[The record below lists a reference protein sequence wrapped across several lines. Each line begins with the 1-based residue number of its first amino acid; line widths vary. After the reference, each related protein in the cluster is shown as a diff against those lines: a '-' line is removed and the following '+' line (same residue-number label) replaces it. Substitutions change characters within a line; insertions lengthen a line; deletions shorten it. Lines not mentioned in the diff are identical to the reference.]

1 MPDLSELLQQQGGG
15 ASAKSA
21 EDYGKEIL
29 KFSMNMEAR
38 RRQDAAGEGIGGM
51 DPHVKYDD
59 PAGILKGAIEEL
71 KAAMS
76 KVPPSTAVGVVS
88 VQTQLDGLGSNLVRD
103 LGGLWK
109 GDFEAVIANFEKGLA
124 AAQQQANEV
133 YLAQLAELDALIDVE
148 DKKCEAAIA
157 VINAQPAPAPA
168 DAVGIATRAAA
179 ITAADT
185 ARDDANKPN
194 QEKRAELDTEMKNVE
209 KQFVALQ
216 NIQAGPVNQEM
227 KRIAGSMA
235 KQDNRDKMRMRE
247 DPAHLGR
254 FVLAKTQNP
263 SVKDAEQIRKA
274 QDAGIDKAGIQI
286 GGISPRADEI
296 PVTGVYSKDT
306 DKNSKYFQN
315 TLVKWFTS
323 PPKAGEEEG
332 FFLRLMKKSE
342 FKVHWILGEDGKT
355 AQACPIPIVGD
366 YSFGNKDNF
375 DKAWGRT
382 FDMLASK
389 FDKITLDPG
398 PGIESKADVDAA
410 IRNLNRMI
418 ELVDKRDRFIKLD
431 GPALAVM
438 SQLSPAEFDKMM
450 AKVEKCNAAWEQRRE
465 GVLSPVV
472 AENTAKSEAT
482 RDFKGIVEIEVP
494 KEKLEAAILNDH
506 PLDKQMALVEELT
519 AVLDKQAGELQ
530 GKFDAKAP
538 TTDKRVNA
546 TMEAAKA
553 LTAAVDTIKL
563 TNPGL
568 TGVTATALDNASKV
582 GEAAKAIAEKV
593 KDVVADNRS
602 LSRPAPK

>member
-38 RRQDAAGEGIGGM
+38 RRQDAAGEGLRGM
-51 DPHVKYDD
+51 EPNVKYDD
-59 PAGILKGAIEEL
+59 PAAVLIGAIEKL
-71 KAAMS
+71 KAEIS
-76 KVPPSTAVGVVS
+76 KLPSSTAVAVES
-88 VQTQLDGLGSNLVRD
+88 VEIQLDTLGNAMVSD
-103 LGGLWK
+103 LARLWER
-109 GDFEAVIANFEKGLA
+109 DFETVVANFEKGLA

-133 YLAQLAELDALIDVE
+133 YLAQLSELDALIEVE
-148 DKKCEAAIA
+148 DKKCDAAIA
-157 VINAQPAPAPA
+157 ALPAAPAPG
-168 DAVGIATRAAA
+168 DAAGIAAREADIAAFEK
-179 ITAADT
+179 
-185 ARDDANKPN
+185 ARDDAKKPN
-194 QEKRAELDTEMKNVE
+194 QEQRAELETQRKTVE
-209 KQFVALQ
+209 KQFAALK
-216 NIQAGPVNQEM
+216 NIEAGPVNQEM

-235 KQDNRDKMRMRE
+235 KQDNRDKMRMLE
-247 DPAHLGR
+247 NPSKLGV

-263 SVKDAEQIRKA
+263 SVKDAEQIRQA
-274 QDAGIDKAGIQI
+274 QEAGIDKASFQI
-286 GGISPRADEI
+286 SGASPRVEEI
-296 PVTGVYSKDT
+296 PVTGVYSKKD
-306 DKNSKYFQN
+306 DVNSKYFQN

-323 PPKAGEEEG
+323 PPKSGEEEG

-342 FKVHWILGEDGKT
+342 YKVHWILGEDGKT

-389 FDKITLDPG
+389 FDKIVLDPG

-431 GPALAVM
+431 GAALAVM

-450 AKVEKCNAAWEQRRE
+450 AKVEKCNAAWEIRRE

-472 AENTAKSEAT
+472 AENTAQSAAT
-482 RDFKGIVEIEVP
+482 RDFNRVAEIEVP
-494 KEKLEAAILNDH
+494 AQKLETAILNNH
-506 PLDKQMALVEELT
+506 PFEKQMALVQELT

-538 TTDKRVNA
+538 TTDTRINA
-546 TMEAAKA
+546 TMAAAKA
-553 LTAAVDTIKL
+553 LTAAVDSIKL

-568 TGVTATALDNASKV
+568 TGVTAAQKTALDNATKV
-582 GEAAKAIAEKV
+582 GEAAKVAAQNV
-593 KDVVADNRS
+593 KDVVDDNR
-602 LSRPAPK
+602 LLARPK